1 MNDIDSGEY
10 KNIYY
15 SVQDDCGENKGGY
28 YIEFFNILDNKTM
41 EIDFDD
47 RLDYMVI
54 HANDEYEMKNAKKV
68 IENYIDN
75 SLIKEKEKNMMN
87 KKEIISQLKDL
98 QRDAKTRIDKDD
110 PNDISRADFEALE
123 EAIKIIENSMLI
135 KEYEILNK
143 TYLVYIK
150 EKENFTE
157 FYISEKDYGIIEYV
171 IGLDLNNTGKNIED
185 FINDNLIEWIYH
197 YNEG

>member
-1 MNDIDSGEY
+1 
-10 KNIYY
+10 
-15 SVQDDCGENKGGY
+15 
-28 YIEFFNILDNKTM
+28 
-41 EIDFDD
+41 
-47 RLDYMVI
+47 
-54 HANDEYEMKNAKKV
+54 
-68 IENYIDN
+68 
-75 SLIKEKEKNMMN
+75 MN
-87 KKEIISQLKDL
+87 KKEIISQLKSL
-98 QRDAKTRIDKDD
+98 QQEAKTHIDKEDE
-110 PNDISRADFEALE
+110 NDIFRADFEALE
-123 EAIKIIENSMLI
+123 EAIKIIENNMLI

-157 FYISEKDYGIIEYV
+157 FYISKKDYGIIEYV

>member
-1 MNDIDSGEY
+1 
-10 KNIYY
+10 
-15 SVQDDCGENKGGY
+15 
-28 YIEFFNILDNKTM
+28 
-41 EIDFDD
+41 
-47 RLDYMVI
+47 
-54 HANDEYEMKNAKKV
+54 
-68 IENYIDN
+68 
-75 SLIKEKEKNMMN
+75 MN
-87 KKEIISQLKDL
+87 KKEIISQLKSL
-98 QRDAKTRIDKDD
+98 QQEAKTHIDKDD
-110 PNDISRADFEALE
+110 ENDIFRADFEALE
-123 EAIKIIENSMLI
+123 EAIKIIENNMLI

-171 IGLDLNNTGKNIED
+171 IGLNLNNISKNIED

>member
-1 MNDIDSGEY
+1 
-10 KNIYY
+10 
-15 SVQDDCGENKGGY
+15 
-28 YIEFFNILDNKTM
+28 
-41 EIDFDD
+41 
-47 RLDYMVI
+47 
-54 HANDEYEMKNAKKV
+54 
-68 IENYIDN
+68 
-75 SLIKEKEKNMMN
+75 MN
-87 KKEIISQLKDL
+87 KKEIISQLESL
-98 QRDAKTRIDKDD
+98 QREAKTHIDKEDE
-110 PNDISRADFEALE
+110 NDIFRADYEALE
-123 EAIKIIENSMLI
+123 EAIKIIENNMLI

-171 IGLDLNNTGKNIED
+171 IGLNLNNTGKNIED

>member
-1 MNDIDSGEY
+1 
-10 KNIYY
+10 
-15 SVQDDCGENKGGY
+15 
-28 YIEFFNILDNKTM
+28 
-41 EIDFDD
+41 
-47 RLDYMVI
+47 
-54 HANDEYEMKNAKKV
+54 
-68 IENYIDN
+68 
-75 SLIKEKEKNMMN
+75 MN
-87 KKEIISQLKDL
+87 KKEIISQLKSL
-98 QRDAKTRIDKDD
+98 QREAKTHIDKEDE
-110 PNDISRADFEALE
+110 NDIFRADYEALE
-123 EAIKIIENSMLI
+123 EAIKIIENNMII

>member
-1 MNDIDSGEY
+1 
-10 KNIYY
+10 
-15 SVQDDCGENKGGY
+15 
-28 YIEFFNILDNKTM
+28 
-41 EIDFDD
+41 
-47 RLDYMVI
+47 
-54 HANDEYEMKNAKKV
+54 
-68 IENYIDN
+68 
-75 SLIKEKEKNMMN
+75 MN

-98 QRDAKTRIDKDD
+98 QRDAKARIDKDD
-110 PNDISRADFEALE
+110 PNDISRADYEALE
-123 EAIKIIENSMLI
+123 EAIKIIENNMLI

-171 IGLDLNNTGKNIED
+171 IGLNLNNTGKNIED

>member
-1 MNDIDSGEY
+1 
-10 KNIYY
+10 
-15 SVQDDCGENKGGY
+15 
-28 YIEFFNILDNKTM
+28 
-41 EIDFDD
+41 
-47 RLDYMVI
+47 
-54 HANDEYEMKNAKKV
+54 
-68 IENYIDN
+68 
-75 SLIKEKEKNMMN
+75 MN
-87 KKEIISQLKDL
+87 KKEIISQLKSL
-98 QRDAKTRIDKDD
+98 QREAKTHIDKEDE
-110 PNDISRADFEALE
+110 NDIFRADYEALE
-123 EAIKIIENSMLI
+123 EAIKIIENNMLI

>member
-1 MNDIDSGEY
+1 
-10 KNIYY
+10 
-15 SVQDDCGENKGGY
+15 
-28 YIEFFNILDNKTM
+28 
-41 EIDFDD
+41 
-47 RLDYMVI
+47 
-54 HANDEYEMKNAKKV
+54 
-68 IENYIDN
+68 
-75 SLIKEKEKNMMN
+75 MN
-87 KKEIISQLKDL
+87 KKEIISQLKSL
-98 QRDAKTRIDKDD
+98 QREAKTHIDKEDG
-110 PNDISRADFEALE
+110 NDIFRADFEALE
-123 EAIKIIENSMLI
+123 EAIKIIENNMLI

-150 EKENFTE
+150 EKEDFTE

>member
-110 PNDISRADFEALE
+110 PNNISRADYEALE
-123 EAIKIIENSMLI
+123 EAIKIIENNIII

>member
-1 MNDIDSGEY
+1 
-10 KNIYY
+10 
-15 SVQDDCGENKGGY
+15 
-28 YIEFFNILDNKTM
+28 
-41 EIDFDD
+41 
-47 RLDYMVI
+47 
-54 HANDEYEMKNAKKV
+54 
-68 IENYIDN
+68 
-75 SLIKEKEKNMMN
+75 MN
-87 KKEIISQLKDL
+87 KKEIISQLKSL
-98 QRDAKTRIDKDD
+98 QREAKTHIDKEDE
-110 PNDISRADFEALE
+110 NDIFRADFEALE

>member
-15 SVQDDCGENKGGY
+15 SVEDDCGENKGGY

-110 PNDISRADFEALE
+110 PNDISRADYEALE
-123 EAIKIIENSMLI
+123 EAIKIIENNMLI

>member
-1 MNDIDSGEY
+1 
-10 KNIYY
+10 
-15 SVQDDCGENKGGY
+15 
-28 YIEFFNILDNKTM
+28 
-41 EIDFDD
+41 
-47 RLDYMVI
+47 
-54 HANDEYEMKNAKKV
+54 
-68 IENYIDN
+68 
-75 SLIKEKEKNMMN
+75 MN
-87 KKEIISQLKDL
+87 KKEIISQLKSL
-98 QRDAKTRIDKDD
+98 QQEAKTHIDKEDE
-110 PNDISRADFEALE
+110 NDIFRADFEALE
-123 EAIKIIENSMLI
+123 EAIKIIENNMLI

-171 IGLDLNNTGKNIED
+171 IGLNLNNISKNIED

>member
-110 PNDISRADFEALE
+110 PNDISRADYEALE
-123 EAIKIIENSMLI
+123 EAIKIIENNMLI